1 MDTDPLGQ
9 TFIFLG
15 PPEENKAPGGAREQR
30 GAKKYSQQPKERGL
44 RDFKTA
50 KTAK

>member
-30 GAKKYSQQPKERGL
+30 GAKKIQPTAERKGFAGFQN
-44 RDFKTA
+44 R
-50 KTAK
+50 